1 MSKRL
6 TKRDKINRAKESAP
20 DVPPITCPK
29 IDFVIDIL
37 DELSIGNHH
46 DLAVAQV
53 ELIKNTM
60 EYIRFSNDALRESSL
75 YWYLRYKET
84 V

>member
-6 TKRDKINRAKESAP
+6 TKRDKIDRAKESAP
-20 DVPPITCPK
+20 NVPPITCPK

-37 DELSIGNHH
+37 DELPIES
-46 DLAVAQV
+46 DLTIAQV